1 MVFVNKDDVMEF
13 EIHSSATMAG
23 SFRYKVWDPPLIV
36 SQIMTMQA
44 IFYIGLGIWVAI
56 LDLFT
61 GHHLTL
67 DSIFRYQ
74 ELQIRESHGR
84 AVMAAFILN
93 SMTSAVG
100 LWKVVQRTKQC
111 LDFSATAHFLH
122 LLLCWGYAGHLPL
135 LPSLY
140 LLQLLTLALMCVLG
154 EYLCLRTEM
163 NTIPVRAMPPK
174 TDL

>member
-1 MVFVNKDDVMEF
+1 M
-13 EIHSSATMAG
+13 SG
-23 SFRYKVWDPPLIV
+23 SFRYKVWDPPLIIA
-36 SQIMTMQA
+36 QIITMQA
-44 IFYIGLGIWVAI
+44 VYYVGLGVWIAL

-61 GHHLTL
+61 GHHVTL

-93 SMTSAVG
+93 SITSAVG

-111 LDFSATAHFLH
+111 LDFSATAHFVH
-122 LLLCWGYAGHLPL
+122 LIICWCYAGHLPA

-140 LLQLLTLALMCVLG
+140 LLHLLTLTLMCVLG

-163 NTIPVRAMPPK
+163 TTIPVRPTQPK